1 MVKMVIG
8 EVQTQ
13 TEQIEAFGKTYS
25 QALES
30 VSSATQGI
38 LLVVGMS
45 GQGMDSIKN
54 YISSTYPALC
64 KAVILHS
71 EATVQANE
79 QYLEG
84 YTSQCGSEDLDSE
97 EL

>member
-1 MVKMVIG
+1 
-8 EVQTQ
+8 
-13 TEQIEAFGKTYS
+13 
-25 QALES
+25 
-30 VSSATQGI
+30 
-38 LLVVGMS
+38 LVVGMS

-84 YTSQCGSEDLDSE
+84 YTS
-97 EL
+97 